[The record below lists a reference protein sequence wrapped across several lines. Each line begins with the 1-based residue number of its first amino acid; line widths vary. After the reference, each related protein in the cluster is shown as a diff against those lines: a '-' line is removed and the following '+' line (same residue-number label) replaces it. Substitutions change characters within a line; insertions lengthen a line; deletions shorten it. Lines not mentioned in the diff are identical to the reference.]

1 MKILTSL
8 KRTLESIE
16 ASKKRVKEDAED
28 KFAAIKAKYADI
40 APEVLENLIKDVCEV
55 CAPAPAEE
63 APVQEEV
70 DDNAKDLVIQ
80 DENAVDVV
88 PAEGKPVDEPHKTDA
103 TEQMNELDA
112 SEDGV
117 TDETPE
123 DFYTEDDEEDDDE
136 LVISEEDE
144 TEPEADNAKLENE
157 AEEDEDFDVYEDE
170 LDLVEET
177 GEKAENID
185 MTIPEKDNATDAADA
200 VKSEGAE
207 KIDLNVPTDDDAV
220 NAADK
225 GAKEIKNE
233 DNSGAKAAMANKYN
247 KGNFSSDVDAL
258 TAYLDEI

>member
-16 ASKKRVKEDAED
+16 ASKRQMKEDADD
-28 KFAAIKAKYADI
+28 KFAAIKVKYADI

-55 CAPAPAEE
+55 CAPAPAEDS
-63 APVQEEV
+63 PVQEEV
-70 DDNAKDLVIQ
+70 DDNAKDLIIQ
-80 DENAVDVV
+80 EENEVDVV
-88 PAEGKPVDEPHKTDA
+88 PAEGKPVNEPYKTDA
-103 TEQMNELDA
+103 AEQMNELDA
-112 SEDGV
+112 SEDGI
-117 TDETPE
+117 TDKTPE
-123 DFYTEDDEEDDDE
+123 DFYTEEDEDEDEDE
-136 LVISEEDE
+136 LVISEDEDE
-144 TEPEADNAKLENE
+144 PEPDNKDNDD
-157 AEEDEDFDVYEDE
+157 DEDFDVYEDE

-185 MTIPEKDNATDAADA
+185 MTIPEEDNATDAADA

-247 KGNFSSDVDAL
+247 KGSFSSDIDAL

>member
-16 ASKKRVKEDAED
+16 ASKRQMKEDADD

-40 APEVLENLIKDVCEV
+40 APEVLENLIKDVCEI

-63 APVQEEV
+63 APAQEDV
-70 DDNAKDLVIQ
+70 DDNAEDLIIQ

-103 TEQMNELDA
+103 AEQMNELDA

-123 DFYTEDDEEDDDE
+123 DFYTEEDEDE
-136 LVISEEDE
+136 LVISEENED
-144 TEPEADNAKLENE
+144 EPEPDKVEPENE
-157 AEEDEDFDVYEDE
+157 VDEDDEDFDVYEDE

-185 MTIPEKDNATDAADA
+185 MTIPEEDNATDAADA

>member
-16 ASKKRVKEDAED
+16 ASKKQMKEDADD

-55 CAPAPAEE
+55 CSPAPAEE

-70 DDNAKDLVIQ
+70 DDNAKDLIIQ
-80 DENAVDVV
+80 EENAVDVA

-103 TEQMNELDA
+103 AEQMNELDA

-123 DFYTEDDEEDDDE
+123 DFYTEEDEDDE
-136 LVISEEDE
+136 LVISEENEDKP
-144 TEPEADNAKLENE
+144 EPEDKT
-157 AEEDEDFDVYEDE
+157 EDDDFDVYEDE

-185 MTIPEKDNATDAADA
+185 MTIPEKDNSIDAANA

-247 KGNFSSDVDAL
+247 KGSFSSDVDAL

>member
-16 ASKKRVKEDAED
+16 ASKRQMKEDADD
-28 KFAAIKAKYADI
+28 KFVAIKEKYADI
-40 APEVLENLIKDVCEV
+40 APEVLDNLIKDIREV
-55 CAPAPAEE
+55 CAPAPAE

-70 DDNAKDLVIQ
+70 DDNAKDLIIQ
-80 DENAVDVV
+80 EENAVDVV

-103 TEQMNELDA
+103 AEQMNELDA
-112 SEDGV
+112 SEDGT
-117 TDETPE
+117 TDKTPE
-123 DFYTEDDEEDDDE
+123 DFYTEDDEEDEDE
-136 LVISEEDE
+136 LVISEENDDKP
-144 TEPEADNAKLENE
+144 EPEDKIDDED
-157 AEEDEDFDVYEDE
+157 DEDFDVYEDE

-185 MTIPEKDNATDAADA
+185 MTIPEKDNSIDAADT

-225 GAKEIKNE
+225 GAKEITNE

-247 KGNFSSDVDAL
+247 KGSFSSDVDAL